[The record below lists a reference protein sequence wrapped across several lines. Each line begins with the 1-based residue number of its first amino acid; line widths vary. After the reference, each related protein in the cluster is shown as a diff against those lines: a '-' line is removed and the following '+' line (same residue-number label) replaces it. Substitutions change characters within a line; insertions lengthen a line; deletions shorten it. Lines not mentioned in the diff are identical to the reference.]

1 MTKEQI
7 DIETSYLPTDLQ
19 FRILR
24 FEDKVDYNALKL
36 HRHNYLEIFMFN
48 EGGGTHLIDFQEYEI
63 KARQLH
69 FVFPNQIHLVNR
81 SDDANG
87 FVILF
92 KADFL
97 RVQQGNP
104 MQEFYAK
111 MLNSPIVNPNQA
123 QRGILES
130 IFGLLKNEYD
140 EKDAQFNNSM
150 LKYYLNAF
158 LIQCLR
164 YKSIEK
170 PSAVNLL
177 DKDHQIC
184 NQLTQLIELHF
195 KRQEGLEF
203 YEAELG
209 IGYKK
214 LAAATKK
221 VYGKSPK
228 AIINERLLLEIK
240 RRLLYTLE
248 SIKEIAYEFNFNEP
262 SHLTKFFGRYN
273 ASQSPI
279 DFRTNWNKKYKP

>member
-1 MTKEQI
+1 M

-19 FRILR
+19 FRIVP
-24 FEDKVDYNALKL
+24 FEDKVDYNSLKL

-48 EGGGTHLIDFQEYEI
+48 KGGGSHLIDFHEYAIQDNE
-63 KARQLH
+63 LH
-69 FVFPNQIHLVNR
+69 FVFPNQIHLVKR

-111 MLNSPIVNPNQA
+111 MVHSPIVNPTEE
-123 QRGILES
+123 QRNVLQS
-130 IFGLLKNEYD
+130 IFELLKNEFAQ
-140 EKDAQFNNSM
+140 KDVEFNNSM

-164 YKSIEK
+164 YKTLAE
-170 PSAVNLL
+170 PNTVNLL

-184 NQLTQLIELHF
+184 NQLVQLIEQYF
-195 KRQEGLEF
+195 TNQEDLEF
-203 YEAELG
+203 YESKLG
-209 IGYKK
+209 VGYKK
-214 LAAATKK
+214 MSAATKK

-228 AIINERLLLEIK
+228 ALINERLLLEIK
-240 RRLLYTLE
+240 RKLLYSTE
-248 SIKEIAYEFNFNEP
+248 SIKEIAYTFNFNEP
-262 SHLTKFFGRYN
+262 SHLTKFFGRYHEK
-273 ASQSPI
+273 QSPLE
-279 DFRTNWNKKYKP
+279 FRTNWNKKYKP

>member
-1 MTKEQI
+1 MTKERI
-7 DIETSYLPTDLQ
+7 DIETSYLPTDLL
-19 FRILR
+19 FRIVR
-24 FEDKVDYNALKL
+24 FEDKMDYNALKL

-48 EGGGTHLIDFQEYEI
+48 KGGGTHLIDFQEYEI
-63 KARQLH
+63 KDRQLH
-69 FVFPNQIHLVNR
+69 FAFPNQIHLVKR

-111 MLNSPIVNPNQA
+111 MLNSPIVNPSKE
-123 QRGILES
+123 QRSILES
-130 IFGLLKNEYD
+130 IFGLLKNEY
-140 EKDAQFNNSM
+140 EEIDAQFNSSM

-164 YKSIEK
+164 YKSLEQ
-170 PSAVNLL
+170 PSKVNLL

-184 NQLTQLIELHF
+184 NQLTQLVETCF
-195 KRQEGLEF
+195 KQQESLEF
-203 YEAELG
+203 YEDQLN

-214 LAAATKK
+214 LSAATKK

-240 RRLLYTLE
+240 RRLLYTTE
-248 SIKEIAYEFNFNEP
+248 SIKEIAYEFSFKEP
-262 SHLTKFFGRYN
+262 SHLTKFFGRYHK
-273 ASQSPI
+273 SQSPV
-279 DFRTNWNKKYKP
+279 DFRTN